1 MPTPSDVVDTTPI
14 RSCTTVPMSPCQ
26 TQTGAE
32 WLSRIETKVPCAYE
46 RLPAA
51 SPHDKGLADP
61 FHINRV
67 RGLDTNRYPL
77 GLQLHIPARV

>member
-1 MPTPSDVVDTTPI
+1 MYDGANEPLSPRRE
-14 RSCTTVPMSPCQ
+14 RS
-26 TQTGAE
+26 

-46 RLPAA
+46 RLPTA
-51 SPHDKGLADP
+51 SSRDKGLADP